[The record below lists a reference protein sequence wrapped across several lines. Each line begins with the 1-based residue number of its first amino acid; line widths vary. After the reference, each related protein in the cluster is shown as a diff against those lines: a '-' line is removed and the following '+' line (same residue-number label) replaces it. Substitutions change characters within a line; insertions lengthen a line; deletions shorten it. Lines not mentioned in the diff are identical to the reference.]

1 MKTQLQ
7 MNYVILKETDLYKS
21 NSVGNWTENLINL
34 NLNGA
39 TNLYVSILN

>member
-21 NSVGNWTENLINL
+21 NSVDSWTENLINL
-34 NLNGA
+34 DLNEA